1 MLSWEVDDVL
11 PFFHG
16 DSSDSIWGWVSGSIL
31 VCEQQ
36 LSQEQLEA
44 AVTGFQPFSC
54 LSAPCPSCWPLVQNL
69 HPYPTGGQRA
79 GRAAS
84 WHDGST
90 YTTACLGFYWLCVLF
105 GQAPWQRLSSNLC
118 VILSRHQHHF
128 LRSHHWC
135 LSGQSQTMRVSSE
148 ASNTSLMT
156 WGFFSLPVPACLLP
170 PGSRLPVPSPHQ
182 WLYLSPCAQSAP
194 LCGWAT
200 WQELPSQVLALEKT
214 ASVIVCRGKHCCL
227 LLVVFFGVGALPK
240 WATLWQSGDV
250 LHWGGYDRIF
260 VTRCSC

>member
-36 LSQEQLEA
+36 LSQEQLGA

-79 GRAAS
+79 GQAAS

-90 YTTACLGFYWLCVLF
+90 YTTVCLGFYWLRVLF
-105 GQAPWQRLSSNLC
+105 RQAPWQRLSSNLC
-118 VILSRHQHHF
+118 VILSRYQHHF
-128 LRSHHWC
+128 LWDPTTGVC
-135 LSGQSQTMRVSSE
+135 LDNHRPWEYPLRHLTLLSWRE
-148 ASNTSLMT
+148 ASSPCLCQPA
-156 WGFFSLPVPACLLP
+156 FSHQGLVCLYLHPISGCTLVPVPSQPLCVAEP
-170 PGSRLPVPSPHQ
+170 PGRSSPARSWPLRRLPVS
-182 WLYLSPCAQSAP
+182 
-194 LCGWAT
+194 
-200 WQELPSQVLALEKT
+200 
-214 ASVIVCRGKHCCL
+214 
-227 LLVVFFGVGALPK
+227 
-240 WATLWQSGDV
+240 
-250 LHWGGYDRIF
+250 
-260 VTRCSC
+260 